1 VTGGPER
8 ESGGLPQAT
17 GAGEAFE
24 PQAPAP
30 ESSDHGNGSH
40 EAPTPAA
47 ERAPVREYHAE
58 PRESSPAH
66 EPAAPLAHFE
76 PTPRHEGAAPENKPY
91 VIWSSAPSEKTPG
104 GRGGPEE

>member
-1 VTGGPER
+1 MGGPER
-8 ESGGLPQAT
+8 ESGGMPQAT

-24 PQAPAP
+24 PQAPAH
-30 ESSDHGNGSH
+30 ESGDHGNGSH
-40 EAPTPAA
+40 EAPMPAP

-58 PRESSPAH
+58 PRESSTAH